1 MININASHILDL
13 FCMVLFTPPQLWERN
28 AMCATKRSQMINM
41 ADRLMSHINWRGKI
55 DDKLDLE
62 ILWKASSK
70 ILMLKEIHMA

>member
-13 FCMVLFTPPQLWERN
+13 SCMVLFTPPQLWERN
-28 AMCATKRSQMINM
+28 AMCATKSSQMINM
-41 ADRLMSHINWRGKI
+41 ADRLVSHINWGGKI